1 MQLTRI
7 GIMQR
12 TSFAKMHCSLAR
24 GLDLIG
30 DWWSP
35 LIVRDLYLGLARFDE
50 LIENL
55 GISRNLLTRRLK
67 SLVRSGIV
75 ERKVYRRKPIRYGY
89 ALTEAGRDL
98 VPAILALTA
107 WGDRWARPKEG
118 SPMLFV
124 HQDMRT
130 SIPAAGD
137 MLGMRRSDYRRCGQN
152 SRRPGRGDE
161 AGHQSLGP
169 APASP

>member
-1 MQLTRI
+1 
-7 GIMQR
+7 MQR

-35 LIVRDLYLGLARFDE
+35 LIVRDLYLGLTRFDE
-50 LIENL
+50 LIEDL

-67 SLVRSGIV
+67 TLVRSGII
-75 ERKVYRRKPIRYGY
+75 ERKVYRRKPIRYAYG
-89 ALTEAGRDL
+89 LTNAGRDL

-124 HQDMRT
+124 HRGCGHRFQPQVTCSACGEVITDDAVKT
-130 SIPAAGD
+130 
-137 MLGMRRSDYRRCGQN
+137 LGGPGGAMKPGTKVLARRLRSQ
-152 SRRPGRGDE
+152 
-161 AGHQSLGP
+161 
-169 APASP
+169 